1 MTIPKYSTPMSI
13 EVGDGKVGETIEVTV
28 NVPENA
34 TGKVTVEVN
43 GQTYTKDIVDGKAV
57 FEVTGLLSGNKTV
70 TATYDGDDSYLAN
83 ATTANFTVNKNPA
96 PISVEVDNST
106 SGKAKV
112 IVTLPDDA
120 TGYVIVNVDGK
131 DYGINLTDGDKSV
144 TIPIQGSGDYTAI
157 VTYLGDEKY
166 LGNSTEKDFHASSS
180 KAAPNIAAE
189 VDNVPVG
196 EDVNVKVT
204 IPEGGDGDVTVTI
217 GNITKTVSVT
227 RGENVISIPGVSEGT
242 HNVKIS
248 YSGNDQYEP
257 QDITKS
263 VTVFRSINAENITRG
278 WNSPYD
284 YKAEFLDKTGHVLE
298 NTEVQFIVNG
308 KTYTVKTDSQGI
320 VYLNASNLPIGKYD
334 VTIINPVTGEQV
346 NRTTT
351 IVKRLLENKDI
362 TMDFRDGTYYSVLA
376 IGDDGKPVGEGE
388 FVDIYV
394 NTIHY
399 SCRTDKD
406 GYARLQINLNSNKY
420 TITAEYKLTKVSNN
434 LVVKQTLKLVKKT
447 VKAKKGKKLVLKAK
461 LKWSNGKAIKGKKI
475 VFKFK
480 GKKYTAKTNSKGI
493 AKVTIKKKVTK
504 KLKKGKKYKYSAS
517 YFSNIVKGKVK
528 VKK

>member
-1 MTIPKYSTPMSI
+1 M
-13 EVGDGKVGETIEVTV
+13 
-28 NVPENA
+28 
-34 TGKVTVEVN
+34 
-43 GQTYTKDIVDGKAV
+43 DGKAV

-196 EDVNVKVT
+196 EDVNVKVI

-320 VYLNASNLPIGKYD
+320 AYLNASNLPVGKYD

-406 GYARLQINLNSNKY
+406 GYARLQINLNPNKY
-420 TITAEYKLTKVSNN
+420 TIAAEYKLTKVSNK

-447 VKAKKGKKLVLKAK
+447 VKAKKGKKLALRLNSNGPTAKQSKAK
-461 LKWSNGKAIKGKKI
+461 RLSSNSRAKNTLLKQT
-475 VFKFK
+475 VR
-480 GKKYTAKTNSKGI
+480 
-493 AKVTIKKKVTK
+493 VL
-504 KLKKGKKYKYSAS
+504 LK
-517 YFSNIVKGKVK
+517 
-528 VKK
+528 